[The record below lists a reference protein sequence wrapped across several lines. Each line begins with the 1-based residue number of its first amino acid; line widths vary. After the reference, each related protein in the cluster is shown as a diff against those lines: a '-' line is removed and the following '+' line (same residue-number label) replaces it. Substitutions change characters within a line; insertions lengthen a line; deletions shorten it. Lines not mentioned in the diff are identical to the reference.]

1 MSLDS
6 LKKRMR
12 TVGSISKITNAM
24 KLMASGKLQKQKSV
38 YLKIKD
44 YYQEYYQ
51 FIGKLISMS
60 PNLNSDA
67 QKTLHIVITSQLG
80 LCGGYN
86 TNIVKQSIKEFKP
99 TDMLLQVGRRS
110 KESLEHHFKQEQ
122 IIHYD
127 LIDVNNFNYDDCYF
141 LSQYIIKL
149 LNDKKIDSIKIH
161 FTKFIN
167 AINFEPTSLS
177 LIPFDKKI
185 VEQTE
190 NKINPESFSFEPSKE
205 KIIES
210 IIPSYLSSVIYG
222 AMVESTI
229 SENASRRNAMDTA
242 TDNSSELINN
252 LRIKYNRQRQ
262 AKITEEITE
271 IISGSN
277 VKE

>member
-24 KLMASGKLQKQKSV
+24 KLMASGKLQKQKSI
-38 YLKIKD
+38 YMKIKD

-60 PNLNSDA
+60 LNLNSEA

-86 TNIVKQSIKEFKP
+86 TNIVKQSIKEFKA

-149 LNDKKIDSIKIH
+149 LNEKKIDSVKIH

-185 VEQTE
+185 VEQTD

>member
-1 MSLDS
+1 MNCTIHSS
-6 LKKRMR
+6 
-12 TVGSISKITNAM
+12 SSKCTY
-24 KLMASGKLQKQKSV
+24 SV
-38 YLKIKD
+38 
-44 YYQEYYQ
+44 
-51 FIGKLISMS
+51 
-60 PNLNSDA
+60 
-67 QKTLHIVITSQLG
+67 
-80 LCGGYN
+80 
-86 TNIVKQSIKEFKP
+86 
-99 TDMLLQVGRRS
+99 
-110 KESLEHHFKQEQ
+110 
-122 IIHYD
+122 
-127 LIDVNNFNYDDCYF
+127 
-141 LSQYIIKL
+141 
-149 LNDKKIDSIKIH
+149 KIH

-185 VEQTE
+185 VKQTD
-190 NKINPESFSFEPSKE
+190 NKINPESFSFEPSKQ

>member
-24 KLMASGKLQKQKSV
+24 KLMASGKLQKQKSI
-38 YLKIKD
+38 YMKIKD

-60 PNLNSDA
+60 PNLNSEA

-86 TNIVKQSIKEFKP
+86 TNIVKQSIKEFKA

-149 LNDKKIDSIKIH
+149 LNEKKIDSVKIH

-222 AMVESTI
+222 AMIESTI

>member
-149 LNDKKIDSIKIH
+149 LNEKKIDSIKIH

>member
-24 KLMASGKLQKQKSV
+24 KLMASGKLQKQKSI
-38 YLKIKD
+38 YMKIKD

-60 PNLNSDA
+60 PNLNSEA

-149 LNDKKIDSIKIH
+149 LNEKKIDSVKIH

-190 NKINPESFSFEPSKE
+190 NKINPESFSFEPSKQ

>member
-24 KLMASGKLQKQKSV
+24 KLMASGKLQKQKSI
-38 YLKIKD
+38 YMKIKD

-60 PNLNSDA
+60 PNLNSEA

-86 TNIVKQSIKEFKP
+86 TNIVKESIKEFKA
-99 TDMLLQVGRRS
+99 TDMLLQIGRRS

-149 LNDKKIDSIKIH
+149 LNEKKIDSVKIH

-185 VEQTE
+185 VEQTD
-190 NKINPESFSFEPSKE
+190 NKINPESFSFEPSKQ

>member
-24 KLMASGKLQKQKSV
+24 KLMASGKLQKQKST
-38 YLKIKD
+38 YMKIKD

-60 PNLNSDA
+60 PNLNSEA

-86 TNIVKQSIKEFKP
+86 TNIVKQSIKEFKT

-149 LNDKKIDSIKIH
+149 LNEKKIDSVKIH

-185 VEQTE
+185 VEQTD
-190 NKINPESFSFEPSKE
+190 NKINPESFSFEPSKQ

>member
-24 KLMASGKLQKQKSV
+24 KLMASGKLQKQKSI
-38 YLKIKD
+38 YMKIKD

-60 PNLNSDA
+60 PNLNSEA

-86 TNIVKQSIKEFKP
+86 TNIVKESIKEFKA
-99 TDMLLQVGRRS
+99 TDMLLQIGRRS

-149 LNDKKIDSIKIH
+149 LNEKKIDSVKIH

-190 NKINPESFSFEPSKE
+190 DKINPESFSFEPSKQ

>member
-24 KLMASGKLQKQKSV
+24 KLMASGKLQKQKSI
-38 YLKIKD
+38 YMKIKD

-60 PNLNSDA
+60 PNLNSEA

-86 TNIVKQSIKEFKP
+86 TNIVKQSIKEFKA

-149 LNDKKIDSIKIH
+149 LNEKKIDSVKIH

-185 VEQTE
+185 VEQTD
-190 NKINPESFSFEPSKE
+190 NKINPESFSFEPSKQ

>member
-24 KLMASGKLQKQKSV
+24 KLMASGKLQKQKSI
-38 YLKIKD
+38 YMKIKD

-60 PNLNSDA
+60 PNLNSEA

-86 TNIVKQSIKEFKP
+86 TNIVKESIKEFKA
-99 TDMLLQVGRRS
+99 TDMLLQIGRRS

-149 LNDKKIDSIKIH
+149 LNEKKIDSVKIH

-185 VEQTE
+185 VEQTKD
-190 NKINPESFSFEPSKE
+190 KINPESFSFEPSKQ